1 MKSHDIFVRAH
12 TVTAEKKK
20 KKRKNQDDGPK
31 WPVRVLV
38 LDTETTTDTWQQ
50 LTFGAYRL
58 CELIGGK
65 YVCSEEGLF
74 YADRLGPR
82 QFGVLQSYVATQ
94 LADIEVKSFP
104 PKLNLELYS
113 RSEFLEQVFWKAIK
127 NRTMIVG
134 FNLPFDLSRMSVD
147 WRTGYNDSWS
157 LILSLWRSRKTGKLE
172 PNPHRP
178 RIRLRSKDSQSAF
191 IAMTRP
197 QNPEEWPRGR
207 FLDLHTLAFA
217 LFGETL
223 GLDDLCNKLGIP
235 GKIKHEPTGQVT
247 ASEIN
252 YCRRDVR
259 ATTGVL
265 NELKQEFDTHPL
277 DLHPDRAYSPASM
290 AKAYLDAMGILPP
303 RMKFK
308 VSNRM
313 LGIAMQAY
321 YGGRAECRIRHTP
334 VPIVHTDFKS
344 QYPMVNTLLG
354 NWNILTA
361 KSVSFDD
368 VTDEVCKLLA
378 AITLKDTF
386 DPDFWKKLGFFVL
399 VKSNQDIL
407 PVRTVYNGE
416 TQNIGVNAL
425 SSDRPIWF
433 AGPDVIASVLLT
445 GKVPRIEK
453 AIRMVPHG
461 RQVGLKTTSL
471 RGMVSIDPRKHNF
484 FRHVVEQRELHER
497 DGTLASF
504 LKVVGNSGSYGSFVE
519 ITPEKL
525 PKPVQ
530 IKVFSGEDSFEPSQT
545 EIIEQQGR
553 WYFPPLAALITA
565 GGRLLLAMLERCV
578 TDAGGSYLFCDTDS
592 LCIVASEDGGLVACP
607 GGLHILPD
615 GSEAVKALSW
625 KEVQSIANEFKTL
638 NPYDPAIV
646 PDLLKIEKINFD
658 STGHQRQLTGY
669 SISAKRYVLYQ
680 QTGNDL
686 SVVEPKAHGLGYLYP
701 PIENK
706 GENEAG
712 WVFEAWDF
720 MLRQGLELQPIA
732 PAWLDIP
739 AMMRIVVS
747 TPHVLG
753 RLKYLTRPYNFLFC
767 PLIDRVGGYPAN
779 VDPNNFTPI
788 TAFTRDRGRWS
799 CAKCINVHDGK
810 VYRIALRQSDELDR
824 LIPQTFGY
832 ILNLYFRHRE
842 SKSLAPDGTP
852 CQASTR
858 GLLKRA
864 SIVAGRLRYVGKE
877 TDRRWEPGEDLSLFT
892 FKPIEYVPS
901 GKVIADQELRDE
913 IAKRGMRELMR
924 LTGLSQHTIEAIRK
938 RKAVR
943 RATLQRIQSAV
954 GRDTPPLRNCRLS

>member
-12 TVTAEKKK
+12 TVTAKKK
-20 KKRKNQDDGPK
+20 KKRRRNQDDGPK
-31 WPVRVLV
+31 WPDSVLV
-38 LDTETTTDTWQQ
+38 FDTETTIDTWQQ

-58 CELIGGK
+58 CELIHGK
-65 YVCSEEGLF
+65 YICSEEGLF
-74 YADRLGPR
+74 YADRLGPH
-82 QFGVLQSYVATQ
+82 QLKVLQSYIATQ
-94 LADIEVKSFP
+94 LAEIEVKSFP
-104 PKLNLELYS
+104 PKLNLKLYP
-113 RSEFLEQVFWKAIK
+113 RSEFLEQVFWKTIRNGA
-127 NRTMIVG
+127 MIVG
-134 FNLPFDLSRMSVD
+134 FNLPFDLSRIAVD
-147 WRTGYNDSWS
+147 WRIGYNDSWS
-157 LILSLWRSRKTGKLE
+157 LILSLWRSRKTGKVE
-172 PNPHRP
+172 PNPYRP

-197 QNPEEWPRGR
+197 RNPEEWPRGR
-207 FLDLHTLAFA
+207 FLDLYALAFA

-223 GLDDLCNKLGIP
+223 GLDDLCKKLKIP
-235 GKIKHEPTGQVT
+235 GKIKHGPTGRVT
-247 ASEIN
+247 PSEIN
-252 YCRRDVR
+252 YCRGDVR
-259 ATTGVL
+259 ATTGAL
-265 NELKQEFDTHPL
+265 NGLKVEFDQHPL
-277 DLHPDRAYSPASM
+277 RLYPDHAYSPASI
-290 AKAYLDAMGILPP
+290 AKAYLDAMGIVPP
-303 RMKFK
+303 KMKFK
-308 VSNRM
+308 VSNRV

-334 VPIVHTDFKS
+334 VPIAHTDFKS

-368 VTDEVCKLLA
+368 VTDEVRKLIV

-386 DPDFWKKLGFFVL
+386 DPDFWKKLAFFAL
-399 VKSNQDIL
+399 LKSDQDIL

-461 RQVGLKTTSL
+461 RQDGLKTRSL
-471 RGMVSIDPRKHNF
+471 RGMVSIDPRKQDF
-484 FRHVVEQRELHER
+484 FRHVVEQRELHKR
-497 DGTLASF
+497 DDTLASF
-504 LKVVGNSGSYGSFVE
+504 LKVLGNSGSYGSFVE

-525 PKPVQ
+525 PKPVK

-545 EIIEQQGR
+545 EIIEKQGR

-592 LCIVASEDGGLVACP
+592 LCIVASEDSALVGCP
-607 GGLHILPD
+607 GGSHILPD

-625 KEVQSIANEFKTL
+625 KEVQNIANEFKTL
-638 NPYDPAIV
+638 NPYNPAIV
-646 PDLLKIEKINFD
+646 PDLLKIEKVNFD
-658 STGHQRQLTGY
+658 SAGHQRQLTGF

-680 QTGNDL
+680 QTGKNITIID
-686 SVVEPKAHGLGYLYP
+686 PKAHGLGYLYP
-701 PIENK
+701 PIEK
-706 GENEAG
+706 KSENEAG

-753 RLKYLTRPYNFLFC
+753 RLNYFTRPYNFLFC
-767 PLIDRVGGYPAN
+767 PLIDAVAGYPAN

-788 TAFTRDRGRWS
+788 TAFTRDRERWS
-799 CAKCINVHDGK
+799 CAQCINVRDGK
-810 VYRIALRQSDELDR
+810 VYHLALRQSHELDR

-832 ILNLYFRHRE
+832 ILQHYFHHPE

-864 SIVAGRLRYVGKE
+864 SIITGKLRYVGKE
-877 TDRRWEPGEDLSLFT
+877 TDRRWEPGEDLSLLT
-892 FKPIEYVPS
+892 FKPIEFVPS
-901 GKVIADQELRDE
+901 GKVIADPILRDE

-924 LTGLSQHTIEAIRK
+924 TTGLSQHTIEAIRAGK
-938 RKAVR
+938 PVR
-943 RATLQRIQSAV
+943 RTTLMRMQAAV
-954 GRDTPPLRNCRLS
+954 GS